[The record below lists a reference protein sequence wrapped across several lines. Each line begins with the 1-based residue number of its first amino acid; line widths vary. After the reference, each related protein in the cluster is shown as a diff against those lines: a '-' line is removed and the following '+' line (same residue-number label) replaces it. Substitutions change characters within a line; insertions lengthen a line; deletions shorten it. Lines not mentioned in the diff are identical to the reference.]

1 MWIDT
6 IKTKEE
12 VEYCVQMYLDLN
24 DSEFIDADFD
34 TSFKTLFQLVRL
46 KKFVRVLKQEE
57 EEIIAW
63 IYAEKVKIAH
73 MAYPVLQQMYYA
85 SNQTGIKAARCVK
98 LLHRELITHAK
109 EINID
114 TILSPGSHMDS
125 NFVFAKILEKDG
137 WERRGFLAI
146 KRL

>member
-1 MWIDT
+1 MRIDT

-12 VEYCVQMYLDLN
+12 VEYCVQMYLALN
-24 DSEFIDADFD
+24 DPDFIDADFD

-57 EEIIAW
+57 EIIAW
-63 IYAEKVKIAH
+63 IYAEKVKITH

-98 LLHRELITHAK
+98 LIHRELIKHAE
-109 EINID
+109 EINVN
-114 TILSPGSHMDS
+114 TILSAGSHMDPT
-125 NFVFAKILEKDG
+125 FVFAKILEKDG

-146 KRL
+146 KRI

>member
-12 VEYCVQMYLDLN
+12 VEYCVQMYYDLN
-24 DSEFIDADFD
+24 DHDFIDVDFD

-57 EEIIAW
+57 KIIAW

-98 LLHRELITHAK
+98 LLHQELIKHAE
-109 EINID
+109 EINVN
-114 TILSPGSHMDS
+114 TILSPGSHMDP

-146 KRL
+146 KRI